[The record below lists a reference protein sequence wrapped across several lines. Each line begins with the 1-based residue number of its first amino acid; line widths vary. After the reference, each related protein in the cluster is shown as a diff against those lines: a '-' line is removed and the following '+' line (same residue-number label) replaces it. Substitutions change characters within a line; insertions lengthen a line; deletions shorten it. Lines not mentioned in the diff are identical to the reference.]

1 MHKDEEGS
9 HRRRCQQRIGD
20 DPPALP
26 SRPQS
31 RPDTVDERI
40 VRLVGI
46 VLLIT
51 FQMLRGI
58 TVPIFLVELPDVLV
72 GKSFHALRD
81 NIVNDF
87 FESILF
93 YSHIVLFH

>member
-1 MHKDEEGS
+1 
-9 HRRRCQQRIGD
+9 
-20 DPPALP
+20 
-26 SRPQS
+26 
-31 RPDTVDERI
+31 
-40 VRLVGI
+40 
-46 VLLIT
+46 
-51 FQMLRGI
+51 MLRGI

-72 GKSFHALRD
+72 GMSFHALRD